1 MGKMLIVPL
10 AIMLSITMI
19 AFLTDGTSLT
29 ADYGVG
35 DPGTLNY
42 TTDGVTN
49 STTVDIPGS
58 EPQTFDIWSIEGAI
72 VILIAGIALSIVA
85 GIGLFGSGLSEQA
98 QRLIL
103 MGTVLLGLWAVLTV
117 VSSPLLFND
126 TGILGMGFYIVL
138 TIVFTLGFV
147 TTAVGSSSGE

>member
-1 MGKMLIVPL
+1 MV
-10 AIMLSITMI
+10 SITI
-19 AFLTDGTSLT
+19 VGFITNGTSLT

-35 DPGTLNY
+35 DVGTLNY

-58 EPQTFDIWSIEGAI
+58 ESQTFNIWSIEGAMI
-72 VILIAGIALSIVA
+72 ILIAGIAVSIVA

-103 MGTVLLGLWAVLTV
+103 MGTVFLGLWAVLTV
-117 VSSPLLFND
+117 ISAPLLFED
-126 TGILGMGFYIVL
+126 TGLLGTAFYIIL
-138 TIVFTLGFV
+138 TISFIIGFTSM
-147 TTAVGSSSGE
+147 ASGSDG